1 MNCKIDKSK
10 LNGRIICP
18 ANKSYTHRAIFL
30 AALSD
35 GKSIVKK
42 ILRSNDTIATI
53 NACRGFGVEVEEIEN
68 NVTIKNTINETVQN
82 SMINAENSG
91 TTIRIA
97 IAIAA
102 LSGGNTTLTGD
113 ESLRKRPMKPILDA
127 LETMGVNTESDDGK
141 PPIHIDG
148 QIEGKE
154 ISINGDIS
162 SQFISALLIIAP
174 RLPDGLVINVKG
186 DLVSKPY
193 VDLTIAIMKKFGVE
207 VEIKEG
213 YKKYVVKHQIY
224 QPTTF
229 SIPSDFSNLALLLAA
244 NVLLGDGLTIEISL
258 GDMPQ
263 GDEAIVDILEKLGV
277 NVTLEDDIIT
287 TESPTILNGGKF
299 DLSNTPDLLPALAIL
314 ALKSEKPIEIFNVKH
329 ARYKETD
336 RIGIISRELKKIGL
350 EIDEKDDGLILKK
363 SSELHSAELNSEHDH
378 RLFMAFS
385 IAGMFVGE
393 CTVSDP
399 EAVKVSY
406 PEFIQDLIDTG
417 AKISNIERL

>member
-1 MNCKIDKSK
+1 MNCKIQKSK
-10 LNGRIICP
+10 LNGRIVCP
-18 ANKSYTHRAIFL
+18 SNKSYTHRAIFL

-42 ILRSNDTIATI
+42 ILRSNDTLATI
-53 NACRGFGVEVEEIEN
+53 SACRGFGIEVEEVEDK
-68 NVTIKNTINETVQN
+68 VTINNTINSTVEN

-102 LSGGNTTLTGD
+102 LSGGNTILTGD
-113 ESLRKRPMKPILDA
+113 ESLRKRPMQPILDS
-127 LETMGVNTESDDGK
+127 LETMNVKTESDDGR
-141 PPIHIDG
+141 PPIHING
-148 QIEGKE
+148 KIEGNE

-162 SQFISALLIIAP
+162 SQFISALMIIAP
-174 RLPDGLVINVKG
+174 RLPEGLTIKVEG
-186 DLVSKPY
+186 ELVSKPY
-193 VDLTIAIMKKFGVE
+193 VDLTIAIMKKFGVKVKTE
-207 VEIKEG
+207 EE
-213 YKKYVVKHQIY
+213 YKKYQVTHQIY
-224 QPTTF
+224 KPTTF

-244 NVLLGDGLTIEISL
+244 NVLLGDGLTIEINL

-287 TESPTILNGGKF
+287 TKSPILLKGGKF
-299 DLSNTPDLLPALAIL
+299 DLSNTPDLLPAIAIL
-314 ALKSEKPIEIFNVKH
+314 ALKSEKPIELFNVKH

-336 RIGIISRELKKIGL
+336 RIAIMSRELKKIGL
-350 EIDEKDDGLILKK
+350 EVEEKEDGMILKK
-363 SSELHSAELNSEHDH
+363 SEDIHSAELNSENDH

-385 IAGMFVGE
+385 IVGMFVGD

-399 EAVKVSY
+399 DAVRVSY
-406 PEFIQDLIDTG
+406 PEFISDMKNVG
-417 AKISNIERL
+417 ADFK

>member
-1 MNCKIDKSK
+1 MNCKIEKSK
-10 LNGRIICP
+10 LNGRIVCP

-53 NACRGFGVEVEEIEN
+53 NACRGFGVEVEELEN
-68 NVTIKNTINETVQN
+68 NVTIKNTINETVQS

-113 ESLRKRPMKPILDA
+113 ESLRKRPMQPILDA
-127 LETMGVNTESDDGK
+127 LETMGVKIESDNGN
-141 PPIHIDG
+141 PPIHLN
-148 QIEGKE
+148 GKIQGNE

-174 RLPDGLVINVKG
+174 RLPEGLTINVEG
-186 DLVSKPY
+186 NLVSKPY
-193 VDLTIAIMKKFGVE
+193 VDLTIAIMRKFGVE
-207 VEIKEG
+207 VKIEEE
-213 YKKYVVKHQIY
+213 YKKYVVVHQIY
-224 QPTTF
+224 KSTTV

-244 NVLLGDGLTIEISL
+244 NVLLGDGLNIEISL
-258 GDMPQ
+258 DTVPQ
-263 GDEAIVDILEKLGV
+263 GDEAIVDILERLGV
-277 NVTLEDDIIT
+277 NVTLENDIIT
-287 TESPTILNGGKF
+287 TKSPVSLNGGKF
-299 DLSNTPDLLPALAIL
+299 DLLDTPDLLPAIAIL

-336 RIGIISRELKKIGL
+336 RIAIISRELKKIGL
-350 EIDEKDDGLILKK
+350 DVEEKDDGMILKK
-363 SSELHSAELNSEHDH
+363 SSELYPSELNSENDH

-385 IAGMFVGE
+385 IVGMFVGE

-399 EAVKVSY
+399 DAVKVSY
-406 PEFIQDLIDTG
+406 PEFISDLVNVG
-417 AKISNIERL
+417 AKIN

>member
-1 MNCKIDKSK
+1 MNCKIQRSK
-10 LNGRIICP
+10 LNGKITCP
-18 ANKSYTHRAIFL
+18 SNKSYTHRAIFL

-42 ILRSNDTIATI
+42 ILHSNDTIATI
-53 NACRGFGVEVEEIEN
+53 SACRGFGVEVEEVEN
-68 NVTIKNTINETVQN
+68 NVTIKNKIDETVQ
-82 SMINAENSG
+82 SSIINAENSG

-113 ESLRKRPMKPILDA
+113 DSLKKRPMQPILDA
-127 LETMGVNTESDDGK
+127 LETMGVKTESDEGR
-141 PPIHIDG
+141 PPIHING
-148 QIEGKE
+148 KIQGKE
-154 ISINGDIS
+154 ISIDGDIS

-174 RLPDGLVINVKG
+174 RLPEGLIINVEGK
-186 DLVSKPY
+186 LVSKPY

-207 VEIKEG
+207 VKIEEE
-213 YKKYVVKHQIY
+213 YKRYVVSHQIY
-224 QPTTF
+224 KPTTF

-244 NVLLGDGLTIEISL
+244 NVLLGDGLDIEISL

-287 TESPTILNGGKF
+287 TESPISLKGGKF
-299 DLSNTPDLLPALAIL
+299 DLSDTPDLLPAIAIL
-314 ALKSEKPIEIFNVKH
+314 ALKSEKPIEMFNVKH

-336 RIGIISRELKKIGL
+336 RIAIISRELKKIGL
-350 EIDEKDDGLILKK
+350 NVEEKDDGMILKK
-363 SSELHSAELNSEHDH
+363 SSELIPAELNSENDH

-385 IAGMFVGE
+385 IVGMFVGE

-399 EAVKVSY
+399 DAVKVSY
-406 PEFIQDLIDTG
+406 PEFISDLVNVG
-417 AKISNIERL
+417 AKIN

>member
-1 MNCKIDKSK
+1 MNCKIQKSK
-10 LNGRIICP
+10 LNGKIICP
-18 ANKSYTHRAIFL
+18 SNKSYTHRAIFL

-42 ILRSNDTIATI
+42 ILHSNDTVATI
-53 NACRGFGVEVEEIEN
+53 SACRGFGVEVEEVEN
-68 NVTIKNTINETVQN
+68 NVTIKNKIGETVQ
-82 SMINAENSG
+82 SSIINAENSG

-113 ESLRKRPMKPILDA
+113 DSLKKRPMQPILDA
-127 LETMGVNTESDDGK
+127 LERMGVKTESNEGR
-141 PPIHIDG
+141 PPIHING
-148 QIEGKE
+148 KIQGKE

-162 SQFISALLIIAP
+162 SQFISALLIISP
-174 RLPDGLVINVKG
+174 RLPDGLIINVEGK
-186 DLVSKPY
+186 LVSKPY
-193 VDLTIAIMKKFGVE
+193 VDLTIAIMKKFGVDVKIE
-207 VEIKEG
+207 EE
-213 YKKYVVKHQIY
+213 YKKYVVSHQIY
-224 QPTTF
+224 KPTTF

-244 NVLLGDGLTIEISL
+244 NVLLGDGLDIEISL

-287 TESPTILNGGKF
+287 TESPISLKGGKF
-299 DLSNTPDLLPALAIL
+299 DLSDTPDLLPAIAIL
-314 ALKSEKPIEIFNVKH
+314 ALKSEKPIEMFNVKH

-336 RIGIISRELKKIGL
+336 RIAIISRELKKIGL
-350 EIDEKDDGLILKK
+350 NVEEKDDGMILKK
-363 SSELHSAELNSEHDH
+363 SSELIPAELNSENDH

-399 EAVKVSY
+399 DAVKVSY
-406 PEFIQDLIDTG
+406 PEFISDLVNVG
-417 AKISNIERL
+417 AKIN

>member
-1 MNCKIDKSK
+1 MNCKIQKSK
-10 LNGRIICP
+10 LNGKIICP
-18 ANKSYTHRAIFL
+18 SNKSYTHRAIFL

-42 ILRSNDTIATI
+42 ILHSNDTIATI
-53 NACRGFGVEVEEIEN
+53 SACRGFGVEVEEVEN
-68 NVTIKNTINETVQN
+68 NVTIKNKIDETVQ
-82 SMINAENSG
+82 SSIINAENSG

-113 ESLRKRPMKPILDA
+113 DSLKKRPMQPILDA
-127 LETMGVNTESDDGK
+127 LETMGVKTESDEGR
-141 PPIHIDG
+141 PPIHING
-148 QIEGKE
+148 KIQGKE

-174 RLPDGLVINVKG
+174 RLPDGLIINVEGK
-186 DLVSKPY
+186 LVSKPY

-207 VEIKEG
+207 VKIEEE
-213 YKKYVVKHQIY
+213 YKRYVVSHQIY
-224 QPTTF
+224 KPTTF

-244 NVLLGDGLTIEISL
+244 NVLLGDGLDIEISL

-287 TESPTILNGGKF
+287 TESPISLKGGKF
-299 DLSNTPDLLPALAIL
+299 DLSDTPDLLPAIAIL
-314 ALKSEKPIEIFNVKH
+314 ALKSEKPIEMFNVKH

-336 RIGIISRELKKIGL
+336 RIAIISRELKKIGL
-350 EIDEKDDGLILKK
+350 NVEEKDDGMILKK
-363 SSELHSAELNSEHDH
+363 SSELIPAELNSENDH

-399 EAVKVSY
+399 DAVKVSY
-406 PEFIQDLIDTG
+406 PEFISDLVNVG
-417 AKISNIERL
+417 AKIN

>member
-1 MNCKIDKSK
+1 MNCKIQKSK
-10 LNGRIICP
+10 LRGQIVCP

-53 NACRGFGVEVEEIEN
+53 NACRGFGIEVEEVEN
-68 NVTIKNTINETVQN
+68 NVTIKNTIDSTVQN

-113 ESLRKRPMKPILDA
+113 DSLRKRPMQPILDA
-127 LETMGVNTESDDGK
+127 LETMGVKTESEEGK
-141 PPIHIDG
+141 PPINIKGKIH
-148 QIEGKE
+148 GKE
-154 ISINGDIS
+154 ISIKGDIS

-174 RLPDGLVINVKG
+174 RLPEGLVINIEG
-186 DLVSKPY
+186 ELVSKPY

-207 VEIKEG
+207 VKTEEK
-213 YKKYVVKHQIY
+213 YKKYNVSHQIY
-224 QPTTF
+224 KPTTF

-244 NVLLGDGLTIEISL
+244 NVLLDDGLNIEISL

-277 NVTLEDDIIT
+277 NVRLEEDMIT
-287 TESPTILNGGKF
+287 TESPDLLNGGKF
-299 DLSNTPDLLPALAIL
+299 DLSDTPDLLPAIAIL
-314 ALKSEKPIEIFNVKH
+314 ALKSEKPIEMFNVKH

-336 RIGIISRELKKIGL
+336 RIAILSRELKKVGL
-350 EIDEKDDGLILKK
+350 DVEEKEDGMIVKK
-363 SSELHSAELNSEHDH
+363 SGELYPAELDSENDH
-378 RLFMAFS
+378 RMFMAFS
-385 IAGMFVGE
+385 IVGMFIGD

-399 EAVKVSY
+399 DAVKVSY
-406 PEFIQDLIDTG
+406 PEFIEDMKNVG
-417 AKISNIERL
+417 AILT

>member
-1 MNCKIDKSK
+1 MNCKIQKSK
-10 LNGRIICP
+10 LNGKITCP
-18 ANKSYTHRAIFL
+18 SNKSYTHRAIFL

-42 ILRSNDTIATI
+42 ILHSNDTIATI
-53 NACRGFGVEVEEIEN
+53 SACRGFGVEVEEVEN
-68 NVTIKNTINETVQN
+68 NVTIKNKIDETVQS

-113 ESLRKRPMKPILDA
+113 DSLKKRPMQPILDA
-127 LETMGVNTESDDGK
+127 LETMGVKTESDEGR
-141 PPIHIDG
+141 PPIHING
-148 QIEGKE
+148 KIQGKE

-174 RLPDGLVINVKG
+174 RLPDGLIINVEGK
-186 DLVSKPY
+186 LVSKPY

-207 VEIKEG
+207 VKIEEE
-213 YKKYVVKHQIY
+213 YKRYVVSHQIY
-224 QPTTF
+224 KPTTF

-244 NVLLGDGLTIEISL
+244 NVLLGDGLDIEISL

-287 TESPTILNGGKF
+287 TESPISLKGGKF
-299 DLSNTPDLLPALAIL
+299 DLSDTPDLLPAIAIL
-314 ALKSEKPIEIFNVKH
+314 ALKSEKPIEMFNVKH

-336 RIGIISRELKKIGL
+336 RIAIISRELKKIGL
-350 EIDEKDDGLILKK
+350 NVEEKDDGMIIKK
-363 SSELHSAELNSEHDH
+363 SSELIPAELNSENDH

-399 EAVKVSY
+399 DAVKVSY
-406 PEFIQDLIDTG
+406 PEFISDLVNVG
-417 AKISNIERL
+417 AKIN

>member
-1 MNCKIDKSK
+1 MNCKIEKSQ
-10 LNGRIICP
+10 LNGRIVCP

-42 ILRSNDTIATI
+42 ILRSNDTLATI
-53 NACRGFGVEVEEIEN
+53 SACRGFGVEVEEVEN
-68 NVTIKNTINETVQN
+68 NVTIKNTIDSTVQN

-113 ESLRKRPMKPILDA
+113 DSLRKRPMQPILDS
-127 LETMGVNTESDDGK
+127 LETMGVKTESNDGK
-141 PPIHIDG
+141 PPIHING
-148 QIEGKE
+148 KVEGKE
-154 ISINGDIS
+154 ISIKGNIS

-174 RLPDGLVINVKG
+174 RLPEGLIINVEG
-186 DLVSKPY
+186 ELVSKPY

-207 VEIKEG
+207 VKIEQKFKR
-213 YKKYVVKHQIY
+213 YLVSHQIY
-224 QPTTF
+224 KPTTF

-244 NVLLGDGLTIEISL
+244 NVLLGDGLKIEISL

-263 GDEAIVDILEKLGV
+263 GDEAIVDILERLGV
-277 NVTLEDDIIT
+277 NVTLEEDVIT
-287 TESPTILNGGKF
+287 TESPTLLKGGKF
-299 DLSNTPDLLPALAIL
+299 DLSDTPDLLPAIAIL
-314 ALKSEKPIEIFNVKH
+314 SLKSEKPIELFNVKH

-336 RIGIISRELKKIGL
+336 RIKILSRELKKIGL
-350 EIDEKDDGLILKK
+350 EVEEREDGMILKRSDK
-363 SSELHSAELNSEHDH
+363 LHSAELNSENDH
-378 RLFMAFS
+378 RMFMAFS
-385 IAGMFVGE
+385 IAGMFVGD

-406 PEFIQDLIDTG
+406 PEFISDMKSVG
-417 AKISNIERL
+417 ADFK

>member
-1 MNCKIDKSK
+1 MNCKIQKSK
-10 LNGRIICP
+10 LNGKIICP
-18 ANKSYTHRAIFL
+18 SNKSYTHRAIFL

-42 ILRSNDTIATI
+42 ILHSNDTVATI
-53 NACRGFGVEVEEIEN
+53 SACRGFGVEVEEVEN
-68 NVTIKNTINETVQN
+68 NVTIKNKIGETVQ
-82 SMINAENSG
+82 SSIINAENSG

-102 LSGGNTTLTGD
+102 LSGGNTILTGD
-113 ESLRKRPMKPILDA
+113 DSLKKRPMQPILDA
-127 LETMGVNTESDDGK
+127 LERMGVKTESNEGR
-141 PPIHIDG
+141 PPIHING
-148 QIEGKE
+148 KIQGKE

-162 SQFISALLIIAP
+162 SQFISALLIISP
-174 RLPDGLVINVKG
+174 RLPDGLIINVEGK
-186 DLVSKPY
+186 LVSKPY
-193 VDLTIAIMKKFGVE
+193 VDLTIAIMKKFGVDVKIE
-207 VEIKEG
+207 EE
-213 YKKYVVKHQIY
+213 YKKYVVSHQIY
-224 QPTTF
+224 KPTTF

-244 NVLLGDGLTIEISL
+244 NVLLGDGLDIEISL

-287 TESPTILNGGKF
+287 TESPISLKGGKF
-299 DLSNTPDLLPALAIL
+299 DLSDTPDLLPAIAIL
-314 ALKSEKPIEIFNVKH
+314 ALKSEKPIEMFNVKH

-336 RIGIISRELKKIGL
+336 RIAIISRELKKIGL
-350 EIDEKDDGLILKK
+350 NVEEKDDGMILKK
-363 SSELHSAELNSEHDH
+363 SSELIPAELNSENDH

-399 EAVKVSY
+399 DAVKVSY
-406 PEFIQDLIDTG
+406 PEFISDLVNVG
-417 AKISNIERL
+417 AKIN